1 MRGPHR
7 ALVVVR
13 SSSQLTLVAP
23 GNTRSRS
30 PKSAGTSFKRPT
42 AGPGILHTVS
52 TTAANV
58 TDIDE
63 LSKLLSGQEKEVFVD
78 QAYWS
83 EAHRQGAKSVGVRY
97 RVNRRSNGHVPLTV
111 HQKRINRVRSR
122 ARARCEH
129 ALSGDQTSVG
139 LHEGALSR
147 VGQEHCEVVHGLCT
161 GEPVP
166 VATTVVAGS
175 AAVPVMIA
183 ERGETPPP
191 SSKAGPTGPR
201 RPFPM
206 SLTTSLICNW
216 ARTATCAE
224 FP

>member
-97 RVNRRSNGHVPLTV
+97 RVNRRSNGHLPLTA
-111 HQKRINRVRSR
+111 HQKRFNRVRSR
-122 ARARCEH
+122 SRARCEH
-129 ALSGDQTSVG
+129 ARSGDQTSVG
-139 LHEGALSR
+139 LH
-147 VGQEHCEVVHGLCT
+147 
-161 GEPVP
+161 
-166 VATTVVAGS
+166 
-175 AAVPVMIA
+175 
-183 ERGETPPP
+183 
-191 SSKAGPTGPR
+191 
-201 RPFPM
+201 
-206 SLTTSLICNW
+206 
-216 ARTATCAE
+216 
-224 FP
+224 